1 MTRWLAL
8 GLSLVL
14 AAAAACGEAGL
25 RRPAEC
31 PTLAPPETGASYPD
45 RLAAGLEQLQR
56 LDDEFRLRWPDR
68 RLRERPEFRAD
79 FVTYA
84 HGSLCVA
91 EALRAIVPEMQRYL
105 AFDRHVEEVLG
116 EYIAELERGWEAVD
130 SRNRDDYSEFIAAI
144 DELRSRIDVLA
155 AVVSELR

>member
-68 RLRERPEFRAD
+68 RLRERP
-79 FVTYA
+79 
-84 HGSLCVA
+84 
-91 EALRAIVPEMQRYL
+91 
-105 AFDRHVEEVLG
+105 
-116 EYIAELERGWEAVD
+116 
-130 SRNRDDYSEFIAAI
+130 
-144 DELRSRIDVLA
+144 
-155 AVVSELR
+155 